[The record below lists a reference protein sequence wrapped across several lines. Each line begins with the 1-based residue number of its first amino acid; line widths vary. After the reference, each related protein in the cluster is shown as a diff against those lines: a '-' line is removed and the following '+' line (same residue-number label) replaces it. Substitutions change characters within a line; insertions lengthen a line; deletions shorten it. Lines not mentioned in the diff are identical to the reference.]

1 MTDSESIIGRFENK
15 EKFQEDKRKTE
26 ALLSSVLQCGNNEV
40 KNVQNLINNNAIRSD
55 LVARKIRRR
64 LTGERYSIFD
74 VLGRSDSETS
84 HSLFLRHLLDPM
96 ETHDQGT
103 VFLDCFVNTLKCLAK
118 EQNVNL
124 GKNLPVDWRGAK
136 SLPEVSHDDGRIDI
150 VIELSNIACIVI
162 ENKVWASE
170 QDRQIARYGKWLE
183 SKKCDH
189 KVLVFLTRTGYC
201 SQTREGFDVIN
212 VSYGQLG
219 QLLTLALSRVEST
232 AVPVLSVV
240 KQYINV
246 CNYLFTGNKIMS
258 HSNKEIIELLK
269 NPVNFEIAL
278 DIKAYVEE
286 IDLDIKNNFISNVVK
301 LLNDRLVSE
310 NISREWVA
318 TGFDG
323 WSVGNS
329 ISLETS
335 LSKYCVVYGNLFHYL
350 PKERQLGWHRKD
362 KKIDTSDES
371 VKKLIGKMYNDYLSR
386 SSNEWLCC
394 ITGVNQKIKIHDMDM
409 SWDEPETKLAIMKDN
424 LKDHSQGDTTIAK
437 SLADA
442 MWDIFSKYRTDVEN
456 LASFKS

>member
-1 MTDSESIIGRFENK
+1 
-15 EKFQEDKRKTE
+15 
-26 ALLSSVLQCGNNEV
+26 
-40 KNVQNLINNNAIRSD
+40 
-55 LVARKIRRR
+55 
-64 LTGERYSIFD
+64 
-74 VLGRSDSETS
+74 
-84 HSLFLRHLLDPM
+84 
-96 ETHDQGT
+96 
-103 VFLDCFVNTLKCLAK
+103 
-118 EQNVNL
+118 
-124 GKNLPVDWRGAK
+124 
-136 SLPEVSHDDGRIDI
+136 
-150 VIELSNIACIVI
+150 
-162 ENKVWASE
+162 
-170 QDRQIARYGKWLE
+170 
-183 SKKCDH
+183 
-189 KVLVFLTRTGYC
+189 
-201 SQTREGFDVIN
+201 
-212 VSYGQLG
+212 
-219 QLLTLALSRVEST
+219 
-232 AVPVLSVV
+232 
-240 KQYINV
+240 
-246 CNYLFTGNKIMS
+246 MS